1 MTFFIFIYEIYVWC
15 REGLRLY
22 PLYPF
27 SLCYTFSQTRATG
40 GDDIWQRVS
49 GVETLFCKTAVDEQT
64 RKAWLAGWNKLQL
77 TGLIPSSVVSLS
89 GECYTSGFGKLTRM
103 LNFRLCV
110 RMDQQMTRRCF
121 DWCGSKQLS
130 CIYLIFFSEEV
141 RVNFKRSDVGY
152 SIRTVSKPQN
162 IDLRSALKSSSG
174 NGNYFRISIFL

>member
-1 MTFFIFIYEIYVWC
+1 MDVRLDIAWLTTIKCERSPHQYKGTNLMTFFIFIYEIYVWC

-27 SLCYTFSQTRATG
+27 SLRYTFSQTRATG

-49 GVETLFCKTAVDEQT
+49 GFETLFCKTAVDEQT

-103 LNFRLCV
+103 LNFRLFV

-130 CIYLIFFSEEV
+130 CIYLIFFP
-141 RVNFKRSDVGY
+141 KR
-152 SIRTVSKPQN
+152 
-162 IDLRSALKSSSG
+162 
-174 NGNYFRISIFL
+174 